1 MFLPMRP
8 SSKDHD
14 RVLNAVT
21 VVIAVVLFL
30 GIALSRHGFAAETDY
45 IRFSKPDLLTF
56 DKVKED
62 VGSTVRIRV
71 RAALTCTECTE
82 NRSRT
87 GLDRV
92 SGEWFF
98 TTDLLDSNQEI

>member
-1 MFLPMRP
+1 MRP

-62 VGSTVRIRV
+62 VGFRRTWAQRFGFGFELLSLVPNVPKIV
-71 RAALTCTECTE
+71 QEPGWTE
-82 NRSRT
+82 
-87 GLDRV
+87 
-92 SGEWFF
+92 
-98 TTDLLDSNQEI
+98 